1 MKVSNMPRSDR
12 SLTDKAHLAHV
23 GAHRRGV
30 PAKLALD
37 PELRAFIEAR
47 LPSMTFAA
55 IMADVA
61 AHFPPDRWVSL
72 SSVHR
77 WWQKMQEGKA

>member
-1 MKVSNMPRSDR
+1 MPVNDR
-12 SLTDKAHLAHV
+12 SMTDEARLAHI
-23 GAHRRGV
+23 GAHRRGM

-37 PELRAFIEAR
+37 PELRAFVEAR

-55 IMADVA
+55 IVADVA
-61 AHFPPDRWVSL
+61 AHFPPDRRVSL